1 MYCKLSL
8 GVDLMKENQHSEIKK
23 SIFISI
29 PVLFIISAP
38 MHFLFD
44 FTGKLAIIGA
54 FAPVNESPWEHL
66 KLAFFPILA
75 WWIIY
80 YFKVQ
85 KSENLSRERWI
96 VSTAAAAISAPLV
109 VFLFF
114 YSYTGAFEVEFL
126 ALDIFSLLLA
136 IAVGQWLGFHIYKHT
151 NPSKFI
157 LCLSL
162 IAIIIFVFMF
172 AYFTFAPP
180 HIHLFRDKN
189 TGGYGII

>member
-1 MYCKLSL
+1 MDK
-8 GVDLMKENQHSEIKK
+8 NQQSKMRK
-23 SIFISI
+23 SILISI

-44 FTGKLAIIGA
+44 FTGKLAIMGA

-66 KLAFFPILA
+66 KLAFFPVLA
-75 WWIIY
+75 WRIVY
-80 YFKVQ
+80 YFKAQ
-85 KSENLSRERWI
+85 KSENLSGEKWM
-96 VSTAAAAISAPLV
+96 VSTAAAAVSAPLV

-136 IAVGQWLGFHIYKHT
+136 IAVGQWLGFHIYKYAE
-151 NPSKFI
+151 PSKLI
-157 LCLSL
+157 VYVSL
-162 IAIIIFVFMF
+162 AVIIILIFMF
-172 AYFTFAPP
+172 IYFTYSTP
-180 HIHLFRDKN
+180 HISLFRDRN